1 MGKDYYKILGVSR
14 SATDDELKKA
24 YRKLAIKFHPDKNKS
39 ADAEEKF
46 KDINLAYSVLSD
58 AKKRKIY
65 DQVGEE
71 GLKAGGGGGQMPDF
85 SQFGFNGMNGAH
97 GFNFNS
103 NGGFNSAGSFD
114 PFSTFNS
121 FFGEGFNV
129 HNHGQ
134 DFGSSFAGAGNP
146 YSGMGNN
153 PFGHS
158 THSQSFSSGQPNR
171 ARKPEITG
179 VTPTIEHDINVTLE
193 ELAVGTTK
201 KFNIKR
207 DRITNGRTN
216 REAKLFVVDV
226 KKGWKDGTKVRYP
239 QEANEEYG
247 KLPGDIVFIIKSKPH
262 STFERDNEHL
272 IYTHDIQLHE
282 ALNGEEK
289 NLAIPLLNSAQKVSL
304 RVGGT
309 IISPGLERRISGQ
322 GLPLQKQPNVK
333 GDLIVK
339 FNVVFP
345 QQLTRGVQE
354 AARLLKQ
361 QQSYSGYDMMD

>member
-1 MGKDYYKILGVSR
+1 
-14 SATDDELKKA
+14 
-24 YRKLAIKFHPDKNKS
+24 
-39 ADAEEKF
+39 
-46 KDINLAYSVLSD
+46 
-58 AKKRKIY
+58 
-65 DQVGEE
+65 
-71 GLKAGGGGGQMPDF
+71 LKAGGGGGGGHPGGMPDF
-85 SQFGFNGMNGAH
+85 SQFSGFNGGQN
-97 GFNFNS
+97 FTFNS
-103 NGGFNSAGSFD
+103 TGGSFGGAGAAGFD

-121 FFGEGFNV
+121 FFGEGFNI
-129 HNHGQ
+129 HNHN
-134 DFGSSFAGAGNP
+134 DFGGMPGG
-146 YSGMGNN
+146 SGGN
-153 PFGHS
+153 PFGG
-158 THSQSFSSGQPNR
+158 HSQSFSMGGNSQQSR
-171 ARKPEITG
+171 QRKPEITG

-239 QEANEEYG
+239 QEANEEYA

-272 IYTHDIQLHE
+272 IYTQNIELHE
-282 ALNGEEK
+282 ALNGDEK
-289 NLAIPLLNSAQKVSL
+289 QFAIPMLNSNQKVSL
-304 RVGGT
+304 RVGNA
-309 IISPGLERRISGQ
+309 IIAPGMERRISGQ
-322 GLPLQKQPNVK
+322 GLPLQKQPNVR

-354 AARLLKQ
+354 AARLLKPGPKQ
-361 QQSYSGYDMMD
+361 GYSSYDMRD

>member
-1 MGKDYYKILGVSR
+1 MGKDYYKILGVGRNAS
-14 SATDDELKKA
+14 DEELKKA

-39 ADAEEKF
+39 PDAEDKF
-46 KDINLAYSVLSD
+46 KDINLAYEVLKDS
-58 AKKRKIY
+58 KKRKIY

-71 GLKAGGGGGQMPDF
+71 GMKAGAGGGGGGQGMPDF
-85 SQFGFNGMNGAH
+85 SQFSGFNGANFTH
-97 GFNFNS
+97 FNTGPGNF
-103 NGGFNSAGSFD
+103 AGSGAFD

-129 HNHGQ
+129 HNHQ
-134 DFGSSFAGAGNP
+134 DPFAGAGA
-146 YSGMGNN
+146 S
-153 PFGHS
+153 PFG
-158 THSQSFSSGQPNR
+158 HSQSFSMGGHQGNPR
-171 ARKPEITG
+171 APKRPEITG
-179 VTPTIEHDINVTLE
+179 VTSTIEHDINVSLE
-193 ELAVGTTK
+193 ELMVGTTK

-216 REAKLFVVDV
+216 REAKLFVVEV

-262 STFERDNEHL
+262 TTFERDNENL
-272 IYTHDIQLHE
+272 IYTQNIELHE
-282 ALNGEEK
+282 ALDGQEK
-289 NLAIPLLNSAQKVSL
+289 QFAIPLLNSTQRVSL
-304 RVGGT
+304 RVGST
-309 IISPGLERRISGQ
+309 IISNGMERRISGQ

-339 FNVVFP
+339 FKVVFP
-345 QQLTRGVQE
+345 TQLTRGVQE

-361 QQSYSGYDMMD
+361 QSYSSHDMRD

>member
-14 SATDDELKKA
+14 SASDDELKKA

-39 ADAEEKF
+39 PDAEEKF
-46 KDINLAYSVLSD
+46 KDINLAYEVLKD
-58 AKKRKIY
+58 PKKRKIY

-71 GLKAGGGGGQMPDF
+71 GLKAGGGGGGGGFSGGQMPDF
-85 SQFGFNGMNGAH
+85 SQFSGFNGGQN
-97 GFNFNS
+97 FTFNS
-103 NGGFNSAGSFD
+103 SGGFGGAGGFD

-129 HNHGQ
+129 HSHAGN
-134 DFGSSFAGAGNP
+134 DFGHSFGAAGG
-146 YSGMGNN
+146 N

-158 THSQSFSSGQPNR
+158 QSFSTGGPRS
-171 ARKPEITG
+171 AAKKPEITG
-179 VTPTIEHDINVTLE
+179 VTPTIEHEINVTLE
-193 ELAVGTTK
+193 ELASGTTK

-207 DRITNGRTN
+207 DRITNGKTN
-216 REAKLFVVDV
+216 REAKLFVVEV

-239 QEANEEYG
+239 GEANEEYG

-262 STFERDNEHL
+262 TTFSRDNEHL
-272 IYTHDIQLHE
+272 IYTQDIELHE
-282 ALNGEEK
+282 ALNGDEK
-289 NLAIPLLNSAQKVSL
+289 QFAIPLLNSNQRVSL
-304 RVGGT
+304 RVGST
-309 IISPGLERRISGQ
+309 IIAPGMERRISGQ

-345 QQLTRGVQE
+345 QRLTRGVQE
-354 AARLLKQ
+354 AARLLGPNQ
-361 QQSYSGYDMMD
+361 GYSSYDMRD